1 SVRRAYTHAG
11 IGYEHNGAFGSA
23 WTPRLSAAFYLR
35 EPSASELLGDTKL
48 VFNVGRGIK
57 APSAAQEN
65 SSLFK
70 LLAAAP
76 ASNVAADPIGP
87 ERSRSLDLGL
97 EQGLWAGRL
106 RLRAS
111 YFDNRYSDL
120 IEFLGKTALVQLGVP
135 REAAAATA
143 FGASVNTASY
153 RARRLDSS
161 LHACSAGALHFTAL
175 YPSLHANVLQSCV
188 RRALVLAVNPS
199 YPGIPIGAYSPLVGA
214 RPFRRPPHAG
224 SLLLTYSRGPAQVS
238 LA

>member
-1 SVRRAYTHAG
+1 AAQTTYQLFPALALSAGLRFEGEEGFTDSGTRSSTDRHNYGTFLEARASVRRAYTHAG

-23 WTPRLSAAFYLR
+23 WTPRLSAAFYLP

-57 APSAAQEN
+57 APSVAQEN

-106 RLRAS
+106 R
-111 YFDNRYSDL
+111 
-120 IEFLGKTALVQLGVP
+120 
-135 REAAAATA
+135 
-143 FGASVNTASY
+143 
-153 RARRLDSS
+153 
-161 LHACSAGALHFTAL
+161 
-175 YPSLHANVLQSCV
+175 
-188 RRALVLAVNPS
+188 
-199 YPGIPIGAYSPLVGA
+199 
-214 RPFRRPPHAG
+214 
-224 SLLLTYSRGPAQVS
+224 
-238 LA
+238 